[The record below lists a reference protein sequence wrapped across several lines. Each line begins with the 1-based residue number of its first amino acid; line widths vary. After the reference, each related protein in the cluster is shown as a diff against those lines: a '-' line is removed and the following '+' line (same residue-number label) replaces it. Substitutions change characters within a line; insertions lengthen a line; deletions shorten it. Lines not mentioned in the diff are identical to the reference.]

1 MKIYYKY
8 AKLMNIDYFKKPTIK
23 ISVPETLNDPFE
35 SSPSST
41 IKTHIGNT
49 VKKELGIDHHIDY
62 IDSFMDGMN
71 LIIERNGIISLSETP
86 RNILMWAHYAN
97 QHEGMCIGYKR
108 SAFEKISISE
118 KYPEFRIAQ
127 TIPVKVNY
135 DNCRFSDEFLAEND
149 HKDYKEILTNHYLT
163 KSDEWIYEKEHRC
176 IISYASATSILID
189 RQKINDLESRESIHM
204 DNHIKLLLR
213 LGALKRTESEF
224 KYDIHESKL
233 TEAMVEV
240 FRESKCATFLI
251 DIDPSDID
259 SIYLGCK
266 ISKHIV
272 NDIYQKIVDD
282 ERTKHIKIYHM
293 KISEDRFELLKT
305 LVDDVSS
312 ER

>member
-1 MKIYYKY
+1 
-8 AKLMNIDYFKKPTIK
+8 MNVDYFQKPTIK

-41 IKTHIGNT
+41 IKTHIAKT
-49 VKKELGIDHHIDY
+49 VKKELGIEHHIDY
-62 IDSFMDGMN
+62 IDSFMEGMN
-71 LIIERNGIISLSETP
+71 LIIERNGIVSLSETP

-135 DNCRFSDEFLAEND
+135 DNCRFSDEFLEEYD
-149 HKDYKEILTNHYLT
+149 HKNYKEILTNHYLT

-189 RQKINDLESRESIHM
+189 REKIDYLKSTDSLDIEGYIE
-204 DNHIKLLLR
+204 LLLR
-213 LGALKRTESEF
+213 LGALKRTTSDF
-224 KYDIHESKL
+224 KYEIHESKL
-233 TEAMVEV
+233 TEAMVEI

-251 DIDPSDID
+251 DIDPYDID

-266 ISKHIV
+266 V
-272 NDIYQKIVDD
+272 NKLTVSDIYQKIKSN
-282 ERTKHIKIYHM
+282 ERTRHIKIYHM

-305 LVDDVSS
+305 SVDEVSS